1 MKNSKNIGLRALA
14 FIALIAGSYFA
25 VQAMQ
30 TKKDKVIT
38 TASLASQTWY
48 YQINS
53 TNPSDVNNPAN
64 YALTKPSPSIN
75 CGTGTVMCS
84 IQDEPNPSTPSQP
97 AFTHGNVDDN
107 ELDYEAN
114 KRPPF
119 TP

>member
-1 MKNSKNIGLRALA
+1 MKNLKNIGLRALS

-25 VQAMQ
+25 VQAMHSA
-30 TKKDKVIT
+30 KVKDISKT
-38 TASLASQTWY
+38 SLASQTWY
-48 YQINS
+48 YQLNS

-64 YALTKPSPSIN
+64 YALTKPTPSIS

-84 IQDEPNPSTPSQP
+84 IQDEPSTSNPSQP
-97 AFTHGNVDDN
+97 AFTHGNVADN